1 MRIYRLTC
9 ATNRLAG
16 SIIAKIIYGYKP
28 QGNGD
33 RMIKAVDRAM
43 EDFAVILTPG
53 AYMADFF
60 PIRKSYVAPQAE
72 GTADHVDSY

>member
-1 MRIYRLTC
+1 
-9 ATNRLAG
+9 
-16 SIIAKIIYGYKP
+16 
-28 QGNGD
+28 
-33 RMIKAVDRAM
+33 MIKAVDRAM